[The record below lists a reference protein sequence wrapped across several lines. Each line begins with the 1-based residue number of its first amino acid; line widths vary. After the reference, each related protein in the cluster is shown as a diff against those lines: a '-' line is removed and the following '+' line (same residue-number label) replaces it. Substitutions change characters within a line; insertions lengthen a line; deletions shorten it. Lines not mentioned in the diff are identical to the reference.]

1 MESPLATSV
10 NFQLQKSVPSK
21 APLLLKILVP
31 FFLNSSLSFSFLFLL
46 PLYLFSCQ
54 IFFTVGHFAHKHLQ
68 NYSKSDSKCYFS
80 SIIFRTEKE
89 IGVEKKLYL
98 FSFCSHLKI
107 LSASI
112 IPPALLGGNRNAR
125 FCIQTIKYMRPR
137 CNWILPQG
145 FLTQYYPFWFKTS
158 ERN

>member
-1 MESPLATSV
+1 MLTFNCNWV
-10 NFQLQKSVPSK
+10 FQLKLHSCYRLS
-21 APLLLKILVP
+21 
-31 FFLNSSLSFSFLFLL
+31 SSLSFST
-46 PLYLFSCQ
+46 PLYLSPFS
-54 IFFTVGHFAHKHLQ
+54 FFFRYFFFPAKFSSQLAISLASKHLL

-89 IGVEKKLYL
+89 IGVQKKLYL

-145 FLTQYYPFWFKTS
+145 FLTQYYPFLLKTS